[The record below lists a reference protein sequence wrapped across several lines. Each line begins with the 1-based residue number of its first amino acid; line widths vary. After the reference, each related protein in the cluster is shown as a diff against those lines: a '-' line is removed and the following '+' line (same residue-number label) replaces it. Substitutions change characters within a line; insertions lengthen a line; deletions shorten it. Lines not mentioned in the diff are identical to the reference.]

1 MYMYMYRDARYTNCV
16 MEHCYLLQIHTAYMY
31 MCNYTGKCTSAE
43 ANDVHL
49 FEGTTLFTQG
59 LHDCKLAQPK
69 RQHLNRPR
77 FHVPLVVD
85 LKKIPL
91 CEYRTSAFKIDGV
104 RDSERRSIIHVC

>member
-59 LHDCKLAQPK
+59 LHDCRRAQPK

-77 FHVPLVVD
+77 SHVPLVVD
-85 LKKIPL
+85 LKKYHCASIVPAPL
-91 CEYRTSAFKIDGV
+91 KLTEHQTQKDAL
-104 RDSERRSIIHVC
+104 